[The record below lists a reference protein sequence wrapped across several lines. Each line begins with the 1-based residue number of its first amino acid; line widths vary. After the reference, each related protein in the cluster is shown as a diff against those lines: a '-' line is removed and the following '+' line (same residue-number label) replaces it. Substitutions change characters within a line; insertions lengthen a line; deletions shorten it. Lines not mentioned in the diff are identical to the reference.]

1 VSTVVRPS
9 GPLPRR
15 VYWVRRLLLI
25 LVVLALVWGVTRLV
39 ASTAS
44 GDQAGADPSPAVE
57 EIEEAPTATATPTD
71 EPRLSKRDRRRERIK
86 QERQEKRER
95 REARQ
100 AEREANRART
110 VSAVLP
116 PPEGACDLTQVSV
129 LPSVPTGYEAGG
141 TVDLRLAF
149 STLQPVPCS
158 LDLDA
163 DRLLLLISADDE
175 QVWTSTRCRDAIP
188 EQSVVLRPFWTAS
201 VQVPWT
207 GQRTGD
213 RCSPRAAF
221 AASGQYQLHAAV
233 LTGEPAATEF
243 TLLEPPPPPKPWRP
257 KEPSDD
263 EEADEPPDDEPP
275 DDEEP
280 SEPESQTGG
289 APEPGDEELSS
300 ND

>member
-1 VSTVVRPS
+1 MSTVVRPS

-25 LVVLALVWGVTRLV
+25 LIVVALVWGVTRLV
-39 ASTAS
+39 AANAS
-44 GDQAGADPSPAVE
+44 GDGAGADPSPTAEEVE
-57 EIEEAPTATATPTD
+57 ETPTAAPTD
-71 EPRLSKRDRRRERIK
+71 EPRLSRRDRRRERIK

-95 REARQ
+95 RETRQ
-100 AEREANRART
+100 EEREANRVRT
-110 VSAVLP
+110 ISAALD

-129 LPSVPTGYEAGG
+129 LPSVPPGYEAGG

-149 STLQPVPCS
+149 STLQPMPCS

-175 QVWTSTRCRDAIP
+175 QIWTSTRCRDAIP
-188 EQSVVLRPFWTAS
+188 EHSVVLRPFWTTV

-207 GQRTGD
+207 GQRTGE
-213 RCSPRAAF
+213 RCSPRAPF
-221 AASGQYQLHAAV
+221 AAPGQYQLQAAV

-243 TLLEPPPPPKPWRP
+243 TLLEPPPPPKPRGP
-257 KEPSDD
+257 KEPPDG
-263 EEADEPPDDEPP
+263 EEADEPPVSDDEPP

-280 SEPESQTGG
+280 SQPESQTGG